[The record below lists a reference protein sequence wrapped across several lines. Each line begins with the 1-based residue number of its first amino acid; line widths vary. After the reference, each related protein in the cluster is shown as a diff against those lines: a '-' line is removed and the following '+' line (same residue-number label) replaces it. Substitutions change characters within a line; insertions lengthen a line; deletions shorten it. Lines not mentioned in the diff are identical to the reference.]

1 MKFKMWSNENG
12 DDLATQVNQ
21 FLDENPDIDIVGYG
35 LFYKK
40 KVFTHEQKLFE
51 KYLERVFIDHNENI
65 IQTII
70 YCNSNPGKMHHEE
83 RLAYRSLTINE
94 INQVV
99 NRITK

>member
-12 DDLATQVNQ
+12 DDLETEVNQ
-21 FLDENPDIDIVGYG
+21 FLDEHPDIDIVSYG
-35 LFYKK
+35 LFYKD
-40 KVFTHEQKLFE
+40 KVFTHEQKIFE
-51 KYLERVFIDHNENI
+51 KYLERVFIDHNKNI

-83 RLAYRSLTINE
+83 RRAYKSLTVRE

-99 NRITK
+99 NKITK

>member
-1 MKFKMWSNENG
+1 MRFKMLSN
-12 DDLATQVNQ
+12 VNQ
-21 FLDENPDIDIVGYG
+21 FLDEHSDVDIVGYG
-35 LFYKK
+35 VFYKDR
-40 KVFTHEQKLFE
+40 VFTHEQKLFE
-51 KYLERVFIDHNENI
+51 KYLKRVFIDHNENI

-83 RLAYRSLTINE
+83 RLAYKSLTISE

>member
-12 DDLATQVNQ
+12 DDLETEVNQ
-21 FLDENPDIDIVGYG
+21 FLDEHPDIDIVSYG
-35 LFYKK
+35 LFYKN

-51 KYLERVFIDHNENI
+51 KYLKRVFIDHNENI

-70 YCNSNPGKMHHEE
+70 YCNSNPRKMHHEE
-83 RLAYRSLTINE
+83 WLAYKSLTIRE

-99 NRITK
+99 NKITK